1 MNTQT
6 TKITDLSIDILR
18 MINQNTKYIR
28 NKKKLNQELKIAF
41 SEIFDLSCGDDSD
54 LYNLFRHS
62 KDDDDT
68 VANIIIEIEDEYLRR
83 NGGEYYTPRA
93 VTQFMVDITA
103 LKK

>member
-41 SEIFDLSCGDDSD
+41 SEIFDLSCGDDLD
-54 LYNLFRHS
+54 LYTLFLNCGE
-62 KDDDDT
+62 DI
-68 VANIIIEIEDEYLRR
+68 VVNIVIEVEDEYLRR
-83 NGGEYYTPRA
+83 NGGDY
-93 VTQFMVDITA
+93 
-103 LKK
+103 

>member
-41 SEIFDLSCGDDSD
+41 SEIFDLSCGDDLD
-54 LYNLFRHS
+54 LYTLFLNCGE
-62 KDDDDT
+62 DI
-68 VANIIIEIEDEYLRR
+68 VVNIVIEVEDEYLRR
-83 NGGEYYTPRA
+83 NGGEY
-93 VTQFMVDITA
+93 
-103 LKK
+103 